1 MKHSENYY
9 IWSIFVQNDAVMRA
23 RT

>member
-9 IWSIFVQNDAVMRA
+9 IWSIFVQNNAVMRA
-23 RT
+23 GT